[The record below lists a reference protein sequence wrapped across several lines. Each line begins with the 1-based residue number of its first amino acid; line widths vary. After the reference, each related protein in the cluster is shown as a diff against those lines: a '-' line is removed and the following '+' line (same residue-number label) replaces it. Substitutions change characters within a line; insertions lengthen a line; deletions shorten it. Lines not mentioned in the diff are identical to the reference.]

1 MANPGGL
8 AWGSLGGRALKKKN
22 KEPYGKEKA
31 FGEHKERNRERE
43 ICAHHLFVWMIHEDL
58 SRILNLSS
66 FNLLLGCEGDKVS
79 GIRDFW

>member
-8 AWGSLGGRALKKKN
+8 AWGSLGGRALKKKIKN
-22 KEPYGKEKA
+22 LTGKKKPLENTKR
-31 FGEHKERNRERE
+31 EIERE